1 LNSREGLKMT
11 GENHL
16 KEAKGLYEKAK
27 GEFEKARGNTDAAI
41 LRDACGKGW
50 LSAIET
56 AYALLVKNGVREE
69 ELPKTD
75 RGRSYVVNKHAERE
89 LRLYYSSLRDNLHI
103 EGYYDGLLSF
113 DEVERQLDDLKL
125 YIQKVEELESK

>member
-1 LNSREGLKMT
+1 MR

-16 KEAKGLYEKAK
+16 REAKELYEKAK
-27 GEFEKARGNTDAAI
+27 GEFEKAKETANAAI

-56 AYALLVKNGVREE
+56 AYVLLVKSGVKEE

-75 RGRSYVVNKHAERE
+75 RGRSYMVNKHAQKE
-89 LRLYYSSLRDNLHI
+89 LRLYYSSLRNNLHI
-103 EGYYDGLLSF
+103 DGYYDGALSF
-113 DEVERQLDDLKL
+113 DELERQLDDLKL